1 MAYKVRGIAE
11 HKTRRIRAHA
21 SSKGPDLAKEPC

>member
-11 HKTRRIRAHA
+11 HKTRRIRARA
-21 SSKGPDLAKEPC
+21 SSEGPDLAKEPC